1 MPGSGISLPAV
12 AAIQGGLAHA
22 PDPEVGYE
30 NGITGGVINNN
41 ERKTYGP
48 ITLSNGAI
56 YTGELL
62 NGMKDGYGQQIWQD
76 GSKYDG
82 QW

>member
-1 MPGSGISLPAV
+1 MEGNGQTRGMPQGVQQNGSCIF
-12 AAIQGGLAHA
+12 
-22 PDPEVGYE
+22 
-30 NGITGGVINNN
+30 NGITNEMRNNPQ
-41 ERKTYGP
+41 RQTYGP

-62 NGMKDGYGQQIWQD
+62 NGMKDGYGQQVWQD

-82 QW
+82 

>member
-1 MPGSGISLPAV
+1 MPHLPDSGYQGGQMNNNGMYTSGITN
-12 AAIQGGLAHA
+12 
-22 PDPEVGYE
+22 EM
-30 NGITGGVINNN
+30 INNN
-41 ERKTYGP
+41 QRQTYGP

-62 NGMKDGYGQQIWQD
+62 NGMKDGYGQQVWQD